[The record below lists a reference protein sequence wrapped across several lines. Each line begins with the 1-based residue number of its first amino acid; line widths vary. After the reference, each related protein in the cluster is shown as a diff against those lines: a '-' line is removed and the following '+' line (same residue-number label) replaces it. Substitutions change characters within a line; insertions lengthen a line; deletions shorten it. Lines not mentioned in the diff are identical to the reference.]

1 MATSSGVCW
10 LINTIIEAVDCGLIV
25 VDQGGLVAQWNDW
38 MVQHSGM
45 AKDNVMGKP
54 LEEVFPKIRENILG
68 EILNQIYSAQPT
80 RGVERIKGQFLPLY
94 QRSPNTLFERLKPI
108 QQQISLKSLTHPDHG
123 HLCLI
128 QVFECF
134 YEIEQ
139 SLPHTAEVPE
149 QSRDLQALQVL
160 KHSLYKE
167 EVRSNIALSSISD
180 GVIIV
185 DAKGRI
191 ERLNLVAEQLTGWK
205 HVDAKKRP
213 LEEVLRLSHDQKLN
227 GKGHHKRDIQ
237 DHQMD
242 EVELTLI
249 GAGDARFPIELSVA
263 NIDGANN
270 KSEGSVVV
278 FRDISQSRKMAAQL
292 LWNATHDLLTGLEN
306 RLQFE
311 RRLGHML
318 DNAAR
323 YGKQHALLYLDL
335 DQFKIVNDTCGHIA
349 GDELLRRLTNMLKFK
364 VRESDTLARLG
375 GDEFGILLE
384 SCPLDTALSMAND
397 LRNLVN
403 EFRFSWE
410 GKIFSVGFSIGLVV
424 IDENSADVSSLL
436 STADAACYSAKDAGR
451 NRVHVYDTRDSE
463 AAKRRDEMKW
473 LPRIHRALEGNMF
486 ELFGQ
491 KIESI
496 DPNSDAPPHI
506 ELLLRMHEEGGAI
519 LGPGAFI
526 PAAERY
532 NLMSTIDRWVVENGL
547 KYLASNPIEDGCS
560 DFMLNINLSGAS
572 LAEPG
577 FLEFMLDL
585 INQYGVSTDRL
596 CFEVTET
603 AAIANLDDAI
613 NFITSLKA
621 MGCSFALDDFGSGLS
636 SFSYLKHLPV
646 DYLKIDGGFV
656 KDMLDDPIDRA
667 MVEAINRVGHVMG
680 IKTVAEFVENADILE
695 ALRETGVDFV
705 QGYHIDKP
713 HSLMAWPEPITQDL
727 PKIAVL

>member
-1 MATSSGVCW
+1 
-10 LINTIIEAVDCGLIV
+10 LNNTILEVVDCGLIV
-25 VDQGGLVAQWNDW
+25 VDQGGSVVLWNEW
-38 MVQHSGM
+38 ITEHSGISKER
-45 AKDNVMGKP
+45 ALGKP
-54 LEEVFPKIRENILG
+54 LVEVFPKIRESIFG
-68 EILNQIYSAQPT
+68 KVVEQICSNQAEC
-80 RGVERIKGQFLPLY
+80 GVERLKGQFLPLY
-94 QRSPNTLFERLKPI
+94 QQSPNTPFKKSKPTHQKITFKLVI
-108 QQQISLKSLTHPDHG
+108 QPDHNP
-123 HLCLI
+123 HCLI
-128 QVFECF
+128 QIFQ
-134 YEIEQ
+134 YTPEIEQ
-139 SLPHTAEVPE
+139 CLPRCGREPGK
-149 QSRDLQALQVL
+149 SRECQTLQLL
-160 KHSLYKE
+160 KHSLCKE
-167 EVRSNIALSSISD
+167 EVRSNTALSSISD

-205 HVDAKKRP
+205 HIDAKNQP
-213 LEEVLRLSHDQKLN
+213 LEKILRLSHDQQISGNSDYKEN
-227 GKGHHKRDIQ
+227 PNADGID
-237 DHQMD
+237 D
-242 EVELTLI
+242 VELTLI

-263 NIDGANN
+263 NIEGADHS
-270 KSEGSVVV
+270 SEGSVIV
-278 FRDISQSRKMAAQL
+278 FRDISQSCKMAAQL

-311 RRLGHML
+311 RRLEHML
-318 DNAAR
+318 ENAAR
-323 YGKQHALLYLDL
+323 HGKQHALLYIDL

-384 SCPLDTALSMAND
+384 GCPLDSAVSMAND

-410 GKIFSVGFSIGLVV
+410 GKIFSVGLSIGLVV
-424 IDENSADVSSLL
+424 IDKDSADVSSLL
-436 STADAACYSAKDAGR
+436 SAADAACYSAKDAGR
-451 NRVHVYDTRDSE
+451 NRVHVYDTSDSE
-463 AAKRRDEMKW
+463 AAKRRGEMQW
-473 LPRIHRALEGNMF
+473 LPRIHRALEEDMF

-491 KIESI
+491 RIEAVNPDENNI
-496 DPNSDAPPHI
+496 PHI
-506 ELLLRMHEEGGAI
+506 ELLLRMHEEGGVVI
-519 LGPGAFI
+519 GPGAFI

-532 NLMSTIDRWVVENGL
+532 NLMSTIDRWVVEHGL
-547 KYLASNPIEDGCS
+547 RYLATNPTQDGCNH
-560 DFMLNINLSGAS
+560 FMLNINLSGAS

-577 FLEFMLDL
+577 FLDFMLDL
-585 INQYGVSTDRL
+585 IKQLNVSTERL

-621 MGCSFALDDFGSGLS
+621 IGCSFALDDFGSGLS
-636 SFSYLKHLPV
+636 SFAYLKHMPV

-680 IKTVAEFVENADILE
+680 IKTVAEFVENGEILE
-695 ALRETGVDFV
+695 ALREIGVDFV

-713 HSLMAWPEPITQDL
+713 HSLTGWSDSNQHTPSSVVA
-727 PKIAVL
+727 